1 MANFLK
7 LTNVFKGN
15 PEDTILIN
23 VDHIISIFPIL
34 KVSEETNEAKD
45 VTVLFGGEGKIWE
58 VEETVDDIQRMIGS
72 DPVQDGMNT
81 HFQQRMSD
89 AKKIEDL
96 TKT

>member
-23 VDHIISIFPIL
+23 VEHIISIFPTL
-34 KVSEETNEAKD
+34 KISEETNEAKSI
-45 VTVLFGGEGKIWE
+45 TVLFAGENKIWE
-58 VEETVDDIQRMIGS
+58 VEETVEDIQKMIGS

-89 AKKIEDL
+89 ARKIDDL

>member
-1 MANFLK
+1 MAKFLQ
-7 LTNVFKGN
+7 LTNSFKGN
-15 PEDTILIN
+15 VEDRIIIN
-23 VDHIISIFPIL
+23 IDNIISIFTRL
-34 KVSEETNEAKD
+34 KVNDETNEAEN
-45 VTVLFGGEGKIWE
+45 VTVLFGGENKIWE

>member
-23 VDHIISIFPIL
+23 VEHIISIFPTL
-34 KVSEETNEAKD
+34 KISEKTNEAKSI
-45 VTVLFGGEGKIWE
+45 TVLFAGENKIWE

>member
-1 MANFLK
+1 
-7 LTNVFKGN
+7 
-15 PEDTILIN
+15 
-23 VDHIISIFPIL
+23 
-34 KVSEETNEAKD
+34 
-45 VTVLFGGEGKIWE
+45 GENKIWE